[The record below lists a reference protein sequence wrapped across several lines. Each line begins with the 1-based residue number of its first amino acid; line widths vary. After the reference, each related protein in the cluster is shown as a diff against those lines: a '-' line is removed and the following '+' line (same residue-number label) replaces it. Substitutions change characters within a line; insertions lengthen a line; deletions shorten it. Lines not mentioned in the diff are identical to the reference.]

1 MTLPSK
7 TVRQIE
13 AALARAVGE
22 NEPGIAVGVAQ
33 GGRMVWGGARGLA
46 NLNSQEAF
54 STKTP
59 FRICSISKQFSCAL
73 VMREVATGRID
84 LAAHPSRY
92 VPWTKVLDCDLT
104 IAHLMQNKSGIRDQ
118 WVMAMFMGARAEQKF
133 TLADG
138 VSVVKHA
145 PTSMWTPGSQ
155 NLYCNASFEILG
167 EVLQRVTCESV
178 GALLQKHIFVPLEM
192 LDTTLGIDTAEPIAG
207 DARGYRFID
216 GIAKGASN
224 CLEIKLVLAGC
235 EHSGAPTS
243 DHA

>member
-84 LAAHPSRY
+84 LA
-92 VPWTKVLDCDLT
+92 
-104 IAHLMQNKSGIRDQ
+104 
-118 WVMAMFMGARAEQKF
+118 
-133 TLADG
+133 
-138 VSVVKHA
+138 
-145 PTSMWTPGSQ
+145 
-155 NLYCNASFEILG
+155 
-167 EVLQRVTCESV
+167 
-178 GALLQKHIFVPLEM
+178 
-192 LDTTLGIDTAEPIAG
+192 
-207 DARGYRFID
+207 
-216 GIAKGASN
+216 KGASN